1 MMEKEKNKLQEKMD
15 LIKVEKVNMDEQVAK
30 IKD

>member
-1 MMEKEKNKLQEKMD
+1 MEKEKNKLQEKMD